1 MTLGYTILYVPDVE
15 RTVAFYEEA
24 FDLQRAFVHEG
35 GDYAEMETGDTTLA
49 FAGHEVAGSNFE
61 SAYRALRPDEPPA
74 GFEIALVTDDV
85 PGAFRRAVEAGGAHL
100 AEPTE
105 KPWGQTVAY
114 VRELNGVIVEL
125 ASAPSED

>member
-49 FAGHEVAGSNFE
+49 FAAHNLAGSNFE
-61 SAYRALRPDEPPA
+61 SAYRPLRPDDLPA

-85 PGAFRRAVEAGGAHL
+85 PGAFQRAVEAGAAQL
-100 AEPTE
+100 AEPAQ
-105 KPWGQTVAY
+105 KP
-114 VRELNGVIVEL
+114 
-125 ASAPSED
+125 